1 MQRQETIRQFLV
13 WNLDGKLDRI
23 SVFDN
28 DQDAINAY
36 NAAEIDLKPG
46 ERCVLLGADR
56 LATLLAIH
64 GNWFDE
70 PSKLD
75 QILDE
80 SSFGPKSRPDPRKE
94 EDTMDGDRISAHYD
108 VEADALHIALTQVSR
123 VDSTIEA
130 APCVM
135 LDKKGGE
142 VVGIEVLYPRQP
154 LQLAKVAAEHG
165 FAEHLDAI
173 YGVAASVLG
182 VSCSSDVKLTTVE
195 AWAAR

>member
-1 MQRQETIRQFLV
+1 M
-13 WNLDGKLDRI
+13 
-23 SVFDN
+23 
-28 DQDAINAY
+28 
-36 NAAEIDLKPG
+36 
-46 ERCVLLGADR
+46 VLLTICSACRGGK
-56 LATLLAIH
+56 H
-64 GNWFDE
+64 DE
-70 PSKLD
+70 HRRVIQAAPKGMIGGSACRKLD

-182 VSCSSDVKLTTVE
+182 VSCSGDVKLTTVE